1 VLGLDPT
8 PKISILAAQSKIR
21 SSKIQMTP
29 TLFGRWQTRI
39 FLFATV
45 GVAISLPF
53 VLGIFGAN
61 AGVVFFGVLGYIAAF
76 GLVWD
81 GLYIYIQQFRW
92 DRDWP
97 AVFQLAAGIWE
108 ALFFAVVAKFIG
120 LPGVPRDFP
129 LGWFALHYS
138 LVWLGIF
145 SASQTLMR
153 ILFPRWRFRGGQLF

>member
-1 VLGLDPT
+1 
-8 PKISILAAQSKIR
+8 
-21 SSKIQMTP
+21 MTP

-45 GVAISLPF
+45 GVLISIPFAIGL
-53 VLGIFGAN
+53 FGSQV
-61 AGVVFFGVLGYIAAF
+61 GVVFFWVLGYLAAF

-81 GLYIYIQQFRW
+81 ILYTYIQTFRW

-97 AVFQLAAGIWE
+97 AAFQLAAGIWE
-108 ALFFAVVAKFIG
+108 ALFLAIAAKFIG
-120 LPGVPRDFP
+120 LPSVPRDFP

-138 LVWLGIF
+138 FVWLGIF

-153 ILFPRWRFRGGQLF
+153 VLFPRWRFRGGQLF